1 MKIKNIKFNS
11 EKVKELAPYLIMGS
25 LILGSGVGFGV
36 YYLPDNFKDNID
48 CVNHSEINTDN
59 LETFN
64 GELYYVFNA
73 REHKVK
79 MSQNDTFFRKI
90 EAVPGYEITE
100 VLVNGWRDN
109 SQVVFVNKVPVR
121 VKVTSNE
128 NGNLEFNDFGV
139 VIEEEKVKSK

>member
-1 MKIKNIKFNS
+1 MKIKKIKFNS
-11 EKVKELAPYLIMGS
+11 EKVKELARYLIMSS
-25 LILGSGVGFGV
+25 LTIGIGGC
-36 YYLPDNFKDNID
+36 YYLPDNFNDNID

-59 LETFN
+59 LEIFN

-73 REHKVK
+73 GEHEVK
-79 MSQNDTFFRKI
+79 MSQNDAFFRKI
-90 EAVPGYEITE
+90 EAVSGYEITE

-109 SQVVFVNKVPVR
+109 SQVIFVNKVPVR